1 MGAMVETM
9 SKKRIR
15 KVFDNVY
22 KNIDVGKAPN
32 VSGEMRKAGYAEP
45 TCRSLQITKTK
56 VWKRLLSQVDE
67 TELMDVYTDCLR
79 DPDDKRLRMQAADR
93 ITKFK
98 GYDKPDTVSV
108 TFTKKIQELYEDEP
122 KEIEEPKEPKDE

>member
-1 MGAMVETM
+1 MSAIKGIKGMTM
-9 SKKRIR
+9 SKKRIK

-22 KNIDVGKAPN
+22 KNIEKGKAPN

-56 VWKRLLSQVDE
+56 TWKRLLSQVDDNE
-67 TELMDVYTDCLR
+67 IMDVYIDCLR

-93 ITKFK
+93 IAKFK
-98 GYDKPDTVSV
+98 GYDRPDTGSI
-108 TFTKKIQELYEDEP
+108 TFTKKIQDLYED
-122 KEIEEPKEPKDE
+122 